1 MTTRDLTAAYFQQ
14 TISAN
19 SNVLVY
25 FWAPLCA
32 PCDLFTP
39 TYEASSRKHFDVVH
53 GKVNIETEK
62 DLASIAGVKLLPT
75 LMAFKKASWS
85 SNKPASPIPRSWTIW
100 CNNSGHTPSSPRPA
114 KVSALEQRLHPEAL
128 RQA

>member
-1 MTTRDLTAAYFQQ
+1 M
-14 TISAN
+14 
-19 SNVLVY
+19 
-25 FWAPLCA
+25 
-32 PCDLFTP
+32 
-39 TYEASSRKHFDVVH
+39 H

-75 LMAFKKASWS
+75 LMAFKKGKLVFKQAGIA
-85 SNKPASPIPRSWTIW
+85 NPAIMDNLVQQP
-100 CNNSGHTPSSPRPA
+100 GHTPSSPRPA

>member
-32 PCDLFTP
+32 PCDLFTL

-75 LMAFKKASWS
+75 LMAFKKGKLVFKQAGIANPAIMDNLVQQLRAYTFKSPAGEGIGPGTKTS
-85 SNKPASPIPRSWTIW
+85 S
-100 CNNSGHTPSSPRPA
+100 
-114 KVSALEQRLHPEAL
+114 
-128 RQA
+128 

>member
-53 GKVNIETEK
+53 GKVNHRNRE
-62 DLASIAGVKLLPT
+62 
-75 LMAFKKASWS
+75 
-85 SNKPASPIPRSWTIW
+85 RS
-100 CNNSGHTPSSPRPA
+100 GLDRRGQVVAHA
-114 KVSALEQRLHPEAL
+114 DGLQE
-128 RQA
+128 RQAGLQTSRHRQSRDHGQSGATTPGIHLQVPGRRRYRPWNKDFILRR

>member
-75 LMAFKKASWS
+75 LMAFKKGKLVFKQAGIAQSRDHGQSGATTPGIHLQVPGRRRYRPW
-85 SNKPASPIPRSWTIW
+85 NKDFI
-100 CNNSGHTPSSPRPA
+100 
-114 KVSALEQRLHPEAL
+114 L
-128 RQA
+128 RR